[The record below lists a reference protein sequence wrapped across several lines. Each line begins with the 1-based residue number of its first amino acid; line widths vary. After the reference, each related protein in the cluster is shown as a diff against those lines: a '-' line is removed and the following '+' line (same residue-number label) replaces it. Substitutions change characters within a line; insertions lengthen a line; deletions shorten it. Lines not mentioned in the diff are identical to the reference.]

1 MDREELEMRVEIYI
15 FGRLKGQADFRTIIR
30 KRNGKPCRILRVVGG
45 ENRTIRMELNLD
57 SIYKAYNKTREEHG
71 AWEALEKTLQQV
83 EKKIIKGGQNAT
95 NR

>member
-57 SIYKAYNKTREEHG
+57 SLYKDCENYLSLPKILDRV
-71 AWEALEKTLQQV
+71 EKNLQQV
-83 EKKIIKGGQNAT
+83 EKKNK
-95 NR
+95 

>member
-45 ENRTIRMELNLD
+45 ENLTIRMELNLD
-57 SIYKAYNKTREEHG
+57 SIYKAYNKAREEHG
-71 AWEALEKTLQQV
+71 AWEAHKKTLQQV
-83 EKKIIKGGQNAT
+83 EKTLQQAEKKNK
-95 NR
+95 